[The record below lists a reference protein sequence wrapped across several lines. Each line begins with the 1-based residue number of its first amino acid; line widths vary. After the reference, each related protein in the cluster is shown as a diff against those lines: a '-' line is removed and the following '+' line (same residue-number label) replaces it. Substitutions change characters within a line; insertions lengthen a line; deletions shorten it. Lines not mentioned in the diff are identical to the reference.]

1 MWLSTELRKKLP
13 LFKIIDN
20 ETFRDL
26 ALAYFSGLISLTL
39 SISLFSTLSNLNFL
53 RFLPIAMIT
62 LSSSTLHAVPAVLPS
77 FSYSPT

>member
-26 ALAYFSGLISLTL
+26 ALAYFSGLISLTP
-39 SISLFSTLSNLNFL
+39 SISLPPLYLT
-53 RFLPIAMIT
+53 
-62 LSSSTLHAVPAVLPS
+62 
-77 FSYSPT
+77 